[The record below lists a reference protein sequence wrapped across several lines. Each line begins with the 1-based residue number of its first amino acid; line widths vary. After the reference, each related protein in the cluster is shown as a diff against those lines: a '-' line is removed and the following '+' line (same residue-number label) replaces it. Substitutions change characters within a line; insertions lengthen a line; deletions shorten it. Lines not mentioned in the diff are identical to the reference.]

1 MSSNF
6 TPYPLLF
13 SIILEILARII
24 KQKKGG
30 GDKHFGKEEVKIFLI
45 ADDMI
50 LCTESPKSS
59 TKFTRTN
66 KKLKSTKNLL
76 GRLNSAML

>member
-1 MSSNF
+1 MSSNS
-6 TPYPLLF
+6 TLYPLLV
-13 SIILEILARII
+13 SIVLEVPARII
-24 KQKKGG
+24 RPKKKKKGNYIRKG
-30 GDKHFGKEEVKIFLI
+30 EVKIFLI
-45 ADDMI
+45 ADNMI

-76 GRLNSAML
+76 GD